1 MNREA
6 ETMIRNFLMLLKSV
20 HNKLGTSFHFGWWKL
35 SPACWQCPTE
45 LCLHHWQNPDL
56 WLPVEIR
63 VRQQMPPD
71 PLWLRHTQPT
81 TKHWLLMPG
90 PYVAFSNSFSFSE
103 AYKHMKLVYYI
114 HITVDVQ
121 WIELILCWF
130 NKDFWT
136 FHINSLLCLIGHCP
150 TDLFSDWFIL
160 LLVYRYT
167 CGVYPGV
174 CTQVMETH
182 VGTPETFHVCHIAV
196 KALHITKIL
205 ASH

>member
-1 MNREA
+1 ME
-6 ETMIRNFLMLLKSV
+6 
-20 HNKLGTSFHFGWWKL
+20 
-35 SPACWQCPTE
+35 
-45 LCLHHWQNPDL
+45 
-56 WLPVEIR
+56 
-63 VRQQMPPD
+63 
-71 PLWLRHTQPT
+71 
-81 TKHWLLMPG
+81 
-90 PYVAFSNSFSFSE
+90 AFSSLLAMSDRTLLASLAKSRSLTSCGDTGTTANASRSSLIEAHPTYNKTLTVDAWTLCSIFQYFYFSE

-136 FHINSLLCLIGHCP
+136 FHINSLWRLIGPCH

>member
-1 MNREA
+1 ME
-6 ETMIRNFLMLLKSV
+6 
-20 HNKLGTSFHFGWWKL
+20 
-35 SPACWQCPTE
+35 
-45 LCLHHWQNPDL
+45 
-56 WLPVEIR
+56 
-63 VRQQMPPD
+63 
-71 PLWLRHTQPT
+71 
-81 TKHWLLMPG
+81 
-90 PYVAFSNSFSFSE
+90 AFSSLLAMSDRTLLASLAKSRSLTSCGDTGTTANASRSSLIEAHPTYNKTLTVDAWTLCSIFQFFFSFSE

-121 WIELILCWF
+121 WFELILCWF
-130 NKDFWT
+130 NKDFWI
-136 FHINSLLCLIGHCP
+136 FHINSLLRLIGHCQ

-174 CTQVMETH
+174 RTQVMETH
-182 VGTPETFHVCHIAV
+182 VGTPETFQVCHIVV